1 MAFTSGIP
9 AALQPTQTKT
19 LYSGNY
25 IDFTNT
31 NFDQWTQQFLPD
43 VYEKEVERYGNRSIG
58 SFLRMVSAEMP
69 STSDQIIWTEQG
81 RLHTR
86 YVNVIPRGTAGAMP
100 VAGGGQAVIAAAGA
114 SGGVLNFEVPTTQP
128 ASLGVSPATQT
139 QQVNF
144 KIGQTIM
151 VQVQT
156 NATSA
161 VGGTGAVI
169 KGVCTNVG
177 VGGGGTTGGQMF
189 QIQAYEAHGGVLA
202 AERVTA
208 ICYGSEFAKG
218 TGNFTDS
225 LDPGYATFTNAPI
238 ILKENYQISG
248 SDTAQI
254 GWIEVTSEN
263 GASGYLWYI
272 KSEHE
277 VRLRWEDWLEMSMVE
292 GVKYASGGAA
302 ITLGTFGGP
311 LAAQNARGTE
321 GFFAALESRG
331 NVYTG
336 FGGQAAAG
344 AGNGGLTDFDA
355 VLKQLDKQGS
365 IEENMLFLNRELSL
379 EIDDILAMQNGNYA
393 AAAGHSKGT
402 SYGVFNNS
410 ADMALNLGFTG
421 YRRGSYDFYKTDW
434 KYLNDW
440 STRGGFGDV
449 EGVLVP
455 AGTSTVYDQQ
465 LGQNIKRPF
474 LHIRY
479 RASETE
485 NRKNK
490 SWITGSVGTD
500 SPTSDIDI
508 MKVNYLSERC
518 LITQAANNF
527 VLFKA

>member
-9 AALQPTQTKT
+9 AALQPSQTKA
-19 LYSGNY
+19 LYAGNY
-25 IDFTNT
+25 IDFTAAG
-31 NFDQWTQQFLPD
+31 FSQWTQQFLPD

-86 YVNVIPRGTAGAMP
+86 YANCLPQGNAGAMP
-100 VAGGGQAVIAAAGA
+100 AAGAAGAIAANAA
-114 SGGVLNFEVPTTQP
+114 SGGVLNFNVPAATQP
-128 ASLGVSPATQT
+128 TSLGVSSQATT
-139 QQVNF
+139 QCNF
-144 KIGQTIM
+144 RVGQTIM

-156 NATSA
+156 GAATA
-161 VGGTGAVI
+161 VGGTGEVI

-177 VGGGGTTGGQMF
+177 VGGGAVGAGQQF
-189 QIQAYEAHGGVLA
+189 QIQAYKAHGAIGAGDFL
-202 AERVTA
+202 TA
-208 ICYGSEFAKG
+208 IAYGSEFAKG
-218 TGNFTDS
+218 TGNFTEK

-238 ILKENYQISG
+238 ILKENYQING

-263 GASGYLWYI
+263 GANGYLWYM

-277 VRLRWEDWLEMSMVE
+277 TRLRWEDYLEMSMVE
-292 GVKYASGGAA
+292 GVKYTAGGAA
-302 ITLGTFGGP
+302 IALGTFGGS

-321 GFFAALESRG
+321 GFFAALEARG

-344 AGNGGLTDFDA
+344 AGNGSLTDFDA
-355 VLKQLDKQGS
+355 VLKQLDKQGA

-379 EIDDILAMQNGNYA
+379 EIDDILAMQNGTYPG
-393 AAAGHSKGT
+393 AAGVTKGT

-410 ADMALNLGFTG
+410 EDMALTLGFTG

-440 STRGGFGDV
+440 STRGGFGDI
-449 EGVLVP
+449 EGALVP

-474 LHIRY
+474 LHVRY

-490 SWITGSVGTD
+490 SWVTGSVGTG
-500 SPTSDIDI
+500 SPTSDIDE
-508 MKVNYLSERC
+508 MKLNYLSERC
-518 LITQAANNF
+518 LVTQAANNF